1 MVIKNVNLEI
11 VCGITSKI
19 PDTAYNEV
27 AFAGVSTIAKIVQET
42 CDVLWKVLQPLEMAE
57 PTTNDWLDI
66 SKGFYEKTNFPN
78 TVGAV
83 CLFICIPTH
92 FIDLKKTNNHRLL
105 IIDKCLQNV
114 GIITL

>member
-1 MVIKNVNLEI
+1 MFLINSIFKYLFRYLAT
-11 VCGITSKI
+11 GTHY
-19 PDTAYNEV
+19 TALHFE
-27 AFAGVSTIAKIVQET
+27 FSAGVSTIAKIVQET

-83 CLFICIPTH
+83 CLFICLPTH
-92 FIDLKKTNNHRLL
+92 FIDLKKNE
-105 IIDKCLQNV
+105 
-114 GIITL
+114 

>member
-1 MVIKNVNLEI
+1 LAT
-11 VCGITSKI
+11 GTHY
-19 PDTAYNEV
+19 TALHFE
-27 AFAGVSTIAKIVQET
+27 FLAGVSTIAKIVQET

-83 CLFICIPTH
+83 CLFICLPTH
-92 FIDLKKTNNHRLL
+92 FID
-105 IIDKCLQNV
+105 
-114 GIITL
+114 